1 MRAIILM
8 PLLLLAACGAR
19 YDDAVTLR
27 EQGRLAAAAAEFKAF
42 ALAKPG
48 DPLAAKALLAAA
60 DIYAV
65 NLGLCK
71 ESKPLLERLA
81 RQYPDFNMPEDAFR
95 RIFVCPDYFPTGPGL
110 KWTYGDTQTL
120 GRNARTETQ
129 VTDHTSRGAVVNTA
143 FYAGRS
149 LVSRKKSV
157 YRFSGL
163 DLLEKQ
169 GGADTMVLRY
179 PLDQGRTW
187 ASRGPEG
194 RLTFKVEKTGL
205 AVKVKAGTFQDCVK
219 ISRRAA
225 GTPSWIY
232 EYYAPW
238 TGKVLTAVGGPGYEN
253 RVTELLAYEE
263 KK

>member
-1 MRAIILM
+1 MRAIILV

-19 YDDAVTLR
+19 YDEAETLR
-27 EQGRLAAAAAEFKAF
+27 SQGRLVAAAAEYRDF
-42 ALAKPG
+42 ALGNPR
-48 DPLAAKALLAAA
+48 DPMAAKALLAAA

-65 NLGLCK
+65 SLGVCK
-71 ESKPLLERLA
+71 EAKPLLERLV
-81 RQYPDFNMPEDAFR
+81 RQYPDFRVPEDSFR

-110 KWTYGDTQTL
+110 KWTYGDSQTL
-120 GRNARTETQ
+120 GRNARTETE
-129 VTDHTSRGAVVNTA
+129 VVDHTSKGAVVKTA

-157 YRFSGL
+157 YRFGGL
-163 DLLEKQ
+163 DFIEAQ
-169 GGADTMVLRY
+169 GGAETLTLRY
-179 PLDQGRTW
+179 PLEQGKSW
-187 ASRGPEG
+187 GSRGPEG

-219 ISRRAA
+219 VSRRAA
-225 GTPSWIY
+225 GIPSWIY

-238 TGKVLTAVGGPGYEN
+238 TGKILTSVGGPGYEN
-253 RVTELLAYEE
+253 RVTELLSYEE